1 MKKNIFNKILLIC
14 ILLLFSN
21 NIKALTAKAPAT
33 IPSEDTTMYG
43 KVDTAFDYSKISFSS
58 SPSGVTIT
66 GKTDMKKIMLATGY
80 TATGLNEDWFSAYCL
95 DGKKKYPVYGLS
107 NYTASTDTVKL
118 QVAVEETLFELS
130 TLNLNLNTLLSGVSG
145 YDYLVSNMIV
155 VNDSTGASIF
165 TAGNA
170 SATSILAGTET
181 VVYLNSIT
189 YSKSS
194 TDTSNVK
201 TITGADLN
209 TALPSTGY
217 SETNGYPLTIKT
229 NDIQYDKYSIKN
241 MSDSIMYN
249 NALWIIEHSYP
260 TLTLETSL
268 ADAGAS
274 YTTLLTEVAALNPT
288 ITDPTAIADL
298 AENYVYS
305 TIQYA
310 IWKVT
315 DGIDSVN
322 NGTTYKLGSTLTG
335 SDQLSKLYQYLIK
348 NRAIYATYG
357 SSTNF
362 NNTLTIAKPE
372 SGKEV
377 ASENTTI
384 TKYGPYS
391 VTGGMLSIGDAALTI
406 ANKDKTGIRIVDKA
420 ENDITSVRSEEEF
433 YIITEKSAKVT
444 NVSVTVTVADG
455 VTFTPAGN
463 RGRIYFPANVLEQY
477 VATGGKTA
485 PATATQTLEIVL
497 NPDTG
502 VQNIALV
509 LVITLVAFSLGYLVL
524 KYKNNPVE
532 F

>member
-1 MKKNIFNKILLIC
+1 MFMKKNIFNKILLIC

-194 TDTSNVK
+194 TDTSNV
-201 TITGADLN
+201 
-209 TALPSTGY
+209 
-217 SETNGYPLTIKT
+217 
-229 NDIQYDKYSIKN
+229 
-241 MSDSIMYN
+241 
-249 NALWIIEHSYP
+249 
-260 TLTLETSL
+260 
-268 ADAGAS
+268 
-274 YTTLLTEVAALNPT
+274 
-288 ITDPTAIADL
+288 
-298 AENYVYS
+298 
-305 TIQYA
+305 
-310 IWKVT
+310 
-315 DGIDSVN
+315 
-322 NGTTYKLGSTLTG
+322 
-335 SDQLSKLYQYLIK
+335 
-348 NRAIYATYG
+348 
-357 SSTNF
+357 
-362 NNTLTIAKPE
+362 
-372 SGKEV
+372 
-377 ASENTTI
+377 
-384 TKYGPYS
+384 
-391 VTGGMLSIGDAALTI
+391 
-406 ANKDKTGIRIVDKA
+406 
-420 ENDITSVRSEEEF
+420 
-433 YIITEKSAKVT
+433 
-444 NVSVTVTVADG
+444 
-455 VTFTPAGN
+455 
-463 RGRIYFPANVLEQY
+463 
-477 VATGGKTA
+477 
-485 PATATQTLEIVL
+485 
-497 NPDTG
+497 
-502 VQNIALV
+502 
-509 LVITLVAFSLGYLVL
+509 
-524 KYKNNPVE
+524 
-532 F
+532 